1 MNGTP
6 VPISRT
12 VVPLLSFS
20 LRVIFRTLSVVVPA
34 IGGSFPGYE
43 GATGGSLPPSPV
55 RFLRF
60 FVGQIESINTNN
72 LPRMPWIMF
81 RSHILYPCLDKKDG
95 DEQNSKLAQTP
106 VPVYRN
112 IVLYNV
118 TSHFRIL

>member
-12 VVPLLSFS
+12 VVPLLSLPTRNFPNTVRRRPRDRWQFS
-20 LRVIFRTLSVVVPA
+20 GVR
-34 IGGSFPGYE
+34 GGYRWI
-43 GATGGSLPPSPV
+43 APPSPA

-60 FVGQIESINTNN
+60 FVGQIESIIRTIY
-72 LPRMPWIMF
+72 LERLGLCFVHI
-81 RSHILYPCLDKKDG
+81 RILYLCLDKKDG

-118 TSHFRIL
+118 TSYFRIL